1 LKFSRKI
8 ETMAPTNKL
17 VFVAGVASIGTL
29 YLSGCKSNSPKLAN
43 KCHDYDQATDCNG
56 DAQCEWDK
64 NGKTCIKL
72 CSWHDQKECVAD
84 DKCDWNDAGHYCT
97 VKAGGPQCSDYH
109 VHDTCVAHVKN
120 GCKWND
126 GVTDDGCAAADGQKE
141 ALGTME
147 ICKEFGG
154 ELKIEKTCTEKCSDV
169 DLKLVT
175 VEDLTNLKD
184 GDKIDVVGGAN
195 GESCSGTFE
204 KKQDENG
211 KVSFTS
217 TCNGK
222 EQDPLSKNPEQFAD
236 LINDNHIM
244 KTPMAVTCTDNQGC
258 AVKDGKCTEKA
269 VDGKKCADQLESC
282 PDYCKKGNSEKA
294 TPICYVND
302 SEIKIDCKKAGDKPS
317 CQFKVGD
324 KTFKDD
330 AKDFDK
336 ICVYKT
342 KCSGTFIETDD
353 FDANKKN
360 CGDLITE
367 IQKTDAEVK
376 KLNDKGTDATPDE
389 VNQLK
394 DLTGKSLKE
403 ALYVTA
409 CEQKLCED
417 KNSADCKDFLKAAK
431 DAGVNTGIDPASKI
445 AADAASKIADAFS

>member
-1 LKFSRKI
+1 MKVV
-8 ETMAPTNKL
+8 EQEKL
-17 VFVAGVASIGTL
+17 VSLTT
-29 YLSGCKSNSPKLAN
+29 
-43 KCHDYDQATDCNG
+43 KCT
-56 DAQCEWDK
+56 K
-64 NGKTCIKL
+64 
-72 CSWHDQKECVAD
+72 
-84 DKCDWNDAGHYCT
+84 
-97 VKAGGPQCSDYH
+97 
-109 VHDTCVAHVKN
+109 
-120 GCKWND
+120 D
-126 GVTDDGCAAADGQKE
+126 GE
-141 ALGTME
+141 E
-147 ICKEFGG
+147 IDET
-154 ELKIEKTCTEKCSDV
+154 IQ
-169 DLKLVT
+169 VT
-175 VEDLTNLKD
+175 VEQ
-184 GDKIDVVGGAN
+184 GA
-195 GESCSGTFE
+195 
-204 KKQDENG
+204 K
-211 KVSFTS
+211 
-217 TCNGK
+217 
-222 EQDPLSKNPEQFAD
+222 
-236 LINDNHIM
+236 LIEEYHIM
-244 KTPMAVTCTDNQGC
+244 TKKMDASCTENTC
-258 AVKDGKCTEKA
+258 AVKDGKCVEKA

-294 TPICYVND
+294 TPVCYVND

-376 KLNDKGTDATPDE
+376 KLNDKGTDATPAE

-394 DLTGKSLKE
+394 DLTAKSLKE

-431 DAGVNTGIDPASKI
+431 AAGVNTGIDPASKI
-445 AADAASKIADAFS
+445 ADAFS